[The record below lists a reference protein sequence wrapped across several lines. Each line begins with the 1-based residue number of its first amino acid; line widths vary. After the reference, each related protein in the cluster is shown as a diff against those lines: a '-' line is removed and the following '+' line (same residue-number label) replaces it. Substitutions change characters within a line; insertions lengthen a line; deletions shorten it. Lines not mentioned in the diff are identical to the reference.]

1 MLIICFIKVVFM
13 INGKVIYIRLIC
25 WLLGERLSIDLF
37 KLFIL
42 VVRLEVFI
50 GMDYVYSF
58 MNKIENK

>member
-1 MLIICFIKVVFM
+1 M

-42 VVRLEVFI
+42 VARLEVFI